1 MLHKVGVEDNVS
13 YYGNRGSQDFIL
25 NIVWNKSFQNKKS
38 PTTFISYLSGSKP
51 PEIKNAPE
59 AENEMKI
66 VTIDDCFDEFKKS
79 EMLDEN
85 NMWYCNKC
93 KDHV

>member
-13 YYGNRGSQDFIL
+13 YYGNRGGQDFIL
-25 NIVWNKSFQNKKS
+25 NIVWSKAFNSKSKSF
-38 PTTFISYLSGSKP
+38 ISFLSASSNPKTKNETETKT
-51 PEIKNAPE
+51 EIKTL
-59 AENEMKI
+59 
-66 VTIDDCFDEFKKS
+66 TIDDCFDEFKKS

>member
-25 NIVWNKSFQNKKS
+25 NIVWNKSFQVRGKV
-38 PTTFISYLSGSKP
+38 PTFISHLSAGKA
-51 PEIKNAPE
+51 PEIKNTPE
-59 AENEMKI
+59 AENEVKT

-85 NMWYCNKC
+85 NMWYCN
-93 KDHV
+93 